1 MKCVIVDDNEVARNA
16 IQHCVEKTPFLTL
29 VGTYTNPIE
38 ALEGLKKEP
47 ADLLLLDVEMPEMSG
62 IDFLKTFKDI
72 PQVVLITS
80 KTEYA
85 VEAFDFN
92 VTDYIV
98 KPVQYPRFL
107 KAVTKAR
114 DMHESLKKESS
125 ESEELFIKV
134 DSRLVRINIKDID
147 VIEAL
152 ADYVH
157 IFVNKERYTVLST
170 MKAIEDKL
178 PQKDFC
184 RVHRSYIVRL
194 DKIREID
201 DHTIVMANQ
210 NIPVSRN
217 LKDQLMKAL
226 NKLRH

>member
-1 MKCVIVDDNEVARNA
+1 MKCVIIDDNEVARTA
-16 IQHCVEKTPFLTL
+16 VRHCVEKTPFLTL
-29 VGTYTNPIE
+29 VGTYANPIE
-38 ALEGLKKEP
+38 ALEGLKRNP

-62 IDFLKTFKDI
+62 IDFIKTFHDI
-72 PQVVLITS
+72 PQVILITS
-80 KTEYA
+80 KREYA
-85 VEAFDFN
+85 AEAFDFN

-107 KAVTKAR
+107 KAVSKAKEI
-114 DMHESLKKESS
+114 HETFKESP

-134 DSRLVRINIKDID
+134 DSKLVHINLKDIR

-178 PQKDFC
+178 PKKDFC

-194 DKIREID
+194 DKIVELD
-201 DHTIVMANQ
+201 DHTVVIVDR

-217 LKDQLMKAL
+217 MKEQLMKAL
-226 NKLRH
+226 NKL

>member
-1 MKCVIVDDNEVARNA
+1 MKCIIVDDNEVARTA
-16 IQHCVEKTPFLTL
+16 VKHCVEKTPFLTL
-29 VGTYTNPIE
+29 VGVYTNPIE
-38 ALEGLKKEP
+38 AIEGLKKEP

-62 IDFLKTFKDI
+62 IDFIKTFRDI

-85 VEAFDFN
+85 AEAFDFN
-92 VTDYIV
+92 VTDYVV

-107 KAVTKAR
+107 KAVTKAK
-114 DMHESLKKESS
+114 DMFESLKKESP
-125 ESEELFIKV
+125 ESEEMFIKV
-134 DSRLVRINIKDID
+134 DSRLVHINLKDIS

-157 IFVNKERYTVLST
+157 IHVGKQRYTVLST

-178 PQKDFC
+178 PKKDFC

-194 DKIREID
+194 DKIKEID
-201 DHTIVMANQ
+201 DHTVVLIDQ
-210 NIPVSRN
+210 NVPVSRN
-217 LKDQLMKAL
+217 MKEQLMKAL
-226 NKLRH
+226 NKL

>member
-1 MKCVIVDDNEVARNA
+1 MKCIIVDDNEVARTA
-16 IQHCVEKTPFLTL
+16 IKHCVEKTPFLTL
-29 VGTYTNPIE
+29 VGVYTNPIE
-38 ALEGLKKEP
+38 ALEGLKKERP
-47 ADLLLLDVEMPEMSG
+47 DLLLLDVEMPEMSG
-62 IDFLKTFKDI
+62 IDFIKTFHDI
-72 PQVVLITS
+72 PQVILITS

-85 VEAFDFN
+85 AEAFDFN
-92 VTDYIV
+92 VTDYII

-114 DMHESLKKESS
+114 DMHESLKKETP

-134 DSRLVRINIKDID
+134 DSRLVHISLKDIT
-147 VIEAL
+147 VVEAL

-157 IFVNKERYTVLST
+157 IFIGKQRYTVLST

-178 PQKDFC
+178 PKKDFC

-194 DKIREID
+194 DKIKEID
-201 DHTIVMANQ
+201 DHTVVLADQ

-217 LKDQLMKAL
+217 LKEQLINAL
-226 NKLRH
+226 NKL

>member
-1 MKCVIVDDNEVARNA
+1 MRCIIVDDNEVARTA
-16 IQHCVEKTPFLTL
+16 VKHCVEKTPFLTL
-29 VGTYTNPIE
+29 VGCYTNPIE

-62 IDFLKTFKDI
+62 IDFIKTFQNI
-72 PQVVLITS
+72 PQVILITS

-85 VEAFDFN
+85 AEAFDFN

-114 DMHESLKKESS
+114 DMYDSLTNNSPQGD
-125 ESEELFIKV
+125 ELFVKV
-134 DSRLVRINIKDID
+134 DARLVRINLKDIRM
-147 VIEAL
+147 IEAL

-157 IFVNKERYTVLST
+157 IYAGKERYTVLST

-178 PQKDFC
+178 PKKEFC

-194 DKIREID
+194 DKIKEID
-201 DHTIVMANQ
+201 DHTVVLTEGHV
-210 NIPVSRN
+210 PVSRN
-217 LKDQLMKAL
+217 MKDQLINAL
-226 NKLRH
+226 NKL